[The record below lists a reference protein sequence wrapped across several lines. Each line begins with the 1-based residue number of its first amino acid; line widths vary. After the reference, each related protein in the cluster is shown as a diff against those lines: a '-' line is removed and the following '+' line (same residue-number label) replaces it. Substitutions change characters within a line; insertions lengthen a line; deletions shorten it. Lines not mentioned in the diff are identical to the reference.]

1 MAKIGRPLNSAT
13 DGRMRNFSIRVP
25 YRIRVQM
32 EFVFK
37 HGDFRSLSNVAVA
50 ALEKYLP
57 GQIDAIDK
65 ALSRQYG
72 DKK

>member
-25 YRIRVQM
+25 YRVRVQM

-37 HGDFRSLSNVAVA
+37 HGDYRSLSHVAVA
-50 ALEKYLP
+50 ALEEYLP
-57 GQIDAIDK
+57 DHIAIIEK

-72 DKK
+72 VKK